1 MYAKTPSSCPAKAA
15 GCSVP
20 LARQSHTHLA
30 LDSSSR
36 RVREEGGWASRRS
49 KLSFRDCGSLRNRA
63 GRRGKH
69 ALCLLLRHHVD
80 EGCVVDTV
88 GGEKVLIA
96 HRHSVEEEGGFER
109 LQVVQRLGVSVI
121 ERGCQALLFEF
132 LDGQIAV
139 DFQNAPRL
147 VMLDDE
153 SEIRIDVALS
163 HGERRLLTLQQAQ
176 KPLRRKN
183 GFPAVIHHRVFSVRQ
198 SQSPILLV
206 VMPNGS
212 YGD

>member
-1 MYAKTPSSCPAKAA
+1 MDLKAVGQRIKAA
-15 GCSVP
+15 REAKNLTQEE
-20 LARQSHTHLA
+20 LAALVNLSTTH
-30 LDSSSR
+30 
-36 RVREEGGWASRRS
+36 
-49 KLSFRDCGSLRNRA
+49 
-63 GRRGKH
+63 
-69 ALCLLLRHHVD
+69 
-80 EGCVVDTV
+80 
-88 GGEKVLIA
+88 
-96 HRHSVEEEGGFER
+96 
-109 LQVVQRLGVSVI
+109 VSVI

-206 VMPNGS
+206 VLPNGS